1 MINKVEL
8 NKNIKS
14 KGEENLIWKMS
25 SRAPTRYMRKF
36 VYNMAYKSCVSFS
49 LYIVNTQHLKTKGD
63 SAKIKENLEDFI
75 MNKKFSN
82 KKKKRTESKRKLANE
97 DYFYLEESLY

>member
-49 LYIVNTQHLKTKGD
+49 LYIVNT
-63 SAKIKENLEDFI
+63 
-75 MNKKFSN
+75 
-82 KKKKRTESKRKLANE
+82 
-97 DYFYLEESLY
+97 